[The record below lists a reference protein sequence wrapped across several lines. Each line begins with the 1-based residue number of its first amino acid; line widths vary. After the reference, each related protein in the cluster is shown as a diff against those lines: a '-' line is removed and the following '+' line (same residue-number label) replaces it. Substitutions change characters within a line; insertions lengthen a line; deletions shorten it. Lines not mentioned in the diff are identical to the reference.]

1 MNGANVYLFVLLI
14 SSLEYFIISSPRTFV
29 VETPSGP
36 VRGLVLRTVWN
47 SVKYSSFKGI
57 PYAKPPLGDL
67 RFKPPVPKEPWK
79 GVLNAFEEGNMCPQS
94 DYVTSVFS
102 GHEDCLYLNV
112 YTREMIF
119 KGKVRLRP
127 VMVWLYGGGYMSGHC
142 NSSLYGPDFFM
153 EEDVVLV
160 TFNYRLS
167 VLGFL
172 ALNHP
177 NATGNA
183 GLKDQ
188 QLAFQWVQSNIAAFG
203 GDPEQVTIF
212 GESAGSTSIG
222 FHMLSERSRG
232 LFRRSI
238 SMSGTPLCPW
248 AYHTP
253 EQMIHNAYKLAGFL
267 NYVPKSRDDL
277 LNYLR
282 HAPAIKLI
290 RAAEKVDLNI
300 LPFRPTIENPDIDP
314 TNSSFLTECPIAKYH
329 NGDFYHHDMM
339 LGYTRNEILL
349 FLGPPIGVA
358 NMIDWARKY
367 LQSINTYNEKY
378 TKEPIALFAQ
388 IICNFFNTSYNKLE
402 KIAMDILFSG
412 PIDLTQRLITTHN
425 KGHSTYYYRL
435 SYQSKYSWHIVDHNP
450 LNGTAHF
457 DDVGYIFNSNALRAP
472 TNPRHRFNRFRKKM
486 VKLWANFAK
495 YGDPT
500 PKNHSRSHL
509 DVNWTNSGHNGLQ
522 LDINTVSTMHKRLI
536 DAKTESFERL
546 YYRVLPLV
554 SSCVN
559 KPIRFLNCV

>member
-1 MNGANVYLFVLLI
+1 MNGTNVYLFVLLI
-14 SSLEYFIISSPRTFV
+14 SSLQYFIISSPRTFV
-29 VETPSGP
+29 VKTPSGP

-79 GVLNAFEEGNMCPQS
+79 GVLNAFKEGNMCPQS
-94 DYVTSVFS
+94 NYITSEFS

-112 YTREMIF
+112 YTREMVF
-119 KGKVRLRP
+119 KDKVRLRP

-142 NSSLYGPDFFM
+142 NASLYGPDFFM

-253 EQMIHNAYKLAGFL
+253 EQMIQNAYKLASFL

-282 HAPAIKLI
+282 HTPAIKLI
-290 RAAEKVDLNI
+290 RAAEKINLNI
-300 LPFRPTIENPDIDP
+300 LPFRPTIENPEIDP
-314 TNSSFLTECPIAKYH
+314 TNSTFLTECPITKYH
-329 NGDFYHHDMM
+329 NGDFYHHDIM

-349 FLGPPIGVA
+349 FLG
-358 NMIDWARKY
+358 R
-367 LQSINTYNEKY
+367 
-378 TKEPIALFAQ
+378 
-388 IICNFFNTSYNKLE
+388 
-402 KIAMDILFSG
+402 
-412 PIDLTQRLITTHN
+412 
-425 KGHSTYYYRL
+425 
-435 SYQSKYSWHIVDHNP
+435 
-450 LNGTAHF
+450 TAHF
-457 DDVGYIFNSNALRAP
+457 DDVGYIFHSNALRAP

-495 YGDPT
+495 YGNPT
-500 PKNHSRSHL
+500 PKNHNCSHL

-546 YYRVLPLV
+546 YYRILPLV

-559 KPIRFLNCV
+559 KPIKFLNCV